1 MFIILIG
8 MISWMF
14 TKLDQNE
21 HFKRMQCI
29 AYQYQLYEIN
39 AGELLVYSLILSLGL
54 TRYPWLD

>member
-21 HFKRMQCI
+21 HFKHMQCI
-29 AYQYQLYEIN
+29 AYQYQLCETN

-54 TRYPWLD
+54 TR

>member
-1 MFIILIG
+1 MIIILIG

-29 AYQYQLYEIN
+29 AYQYQLRETN

-54 TRYPWLD
+54 TR